1 MATSPS
7 NPNRLFDGGNNF
19 ILGINSNLHPTHL
32 SPAQASWGI
41 NLTNSGAIWYT
52 RPGYNSLFRAPDGK
66 AQGFTLFTPTG
77 GEPTMVFAVSGMIYT
92 SMFPFET
99 YTQLPGIQFD
109 QFVDHIF
116 WKEATQGV
124 DNGVIIDPKA
134 VLLMQDGLTR
144 PAYYDGQIS
153 RHLNPGGN
161 TNETVIGTTMEWIG
175 SRLWVAQGRQIFA
188 SDIFDPLHFTET
200 LYLTGGG
207 SLQAM
212 DGDVI
217 TLLKRTADSR
227 ALLAFTIGNTTI
239 IRANITDRTQWQT
252 IPDFISLQF
261 PGVGATGGKAWCE
274 KNGELWWF
282 SIQGVRRFT
291 QTGEAIRT
299 SHSGVAS
306 IEMRRSFENLSPVL
320 NRVAGFSG
328 GVFLGFSVPSGDL
341 FNRHTWALNTS
352 ISDQL
357 TSSAPPGWQ
366 GVWMGTRPVEWAT
379 GVIRGVERTFYI
391 SQDRCGIRVWEAL
404 LPVQEDNGCRI
415 FCSLEGH
422 GLVFNENLSFKRFR
436 FTEAHLFK
444 VSGTVDFTMEYRG
457 DWGCWKE
464 MANFTMCA
472 TDCLETPQCPIPAFP
487 VYPQNRWVKSIDVP
501 HACLTKEGPVA
512 ENIGTFFQN
521 RFRWYGK
528 NGVRMYRSQAD
539 QYQENSLGACTV
551 SDVVCKD
558 LACCDQEIDYLSCVN
573 DGYGY
578 GYGSSLNQIIC
589 SI

>member
-7 NPNRLFDGGNNF
+7 NANRLFDGGNNF
-19 ILGINSNLHPTHL
+19 ILGVNSNLHPTHL
-32 SPAQASWGI
+32 NPSQASWAI
-41 NLTNSGAIWYT
+41 NLTNSSAIWYT
-52 RPGYNSLFRAPDGK
+52 RPGMRPMMRVPDGK
-66 AQGFTLFTPTG
+66 VQGFTLFTPTG
-77 GEPTMVFAVSGMIYT
+77 GEPNMVFAVSGKIYT
-92 SMFPFET
+92 SVFPFDS
-99 YTQLPGIQFD
+99 YTQLASLQFD
-109 QFVDHIF
+109 PFVDHIF
-116 WKEATQGV
+116 WKEATQGME
-124 DNGVIIDPKA
+124 NGVIVDPRA

-144 PAYYDGQIS
+144 PAYYDGQVS
-153 RHLNPGGN
+153 RHLNPGGT
-161 TNETVIGTTMEWIG
+161 TNETIIGTTMEWIG

-217 TLLKRTADSR
+217 MLLKRTADSR

-239 IRANITDRTQWQT
+239 IRANITDRSQWQT

-261 PGVGATGGKAWCE
+261 PGVGAVGGKAWCE

-282 SIQGVRRFT
+282 SIQGARRFT
-291 QTGEAIRT
+291 QTGEAIRN

-306 IEMRRSFENLSPVL
+306 IEMKRSFDNLSPVL
-320 NRVAGFSG
+320 NRVAGFAG

-357 TSSAPPGWQ
+357 TSVAPPGWQ
-366 GVWMGTRPVEWAT
+366 GVWMGTRPVEWAM
-379 GVIRGVERTFYI
+379 GIIRGVERTFHI
-391 SQDRCGIRVWEAL
+391 SQDICGNRIWEAL

-415 FCSLEGH
+415 FCSLELP
-422 GLVFNENLSFKRFR
+422 GLVSNEPLSFKRFR
-436 FTEAHLFK
+436 FTEAHLTK

-457 DWGCWKE
+457 DWGCWKQIGG
-464 MANFTMCA
+464 FTMCA
-472 TDCLETPQCPIPAFP
+472 VDCLNTIECPKPHIP
-487 VYPQNRWVKSIDVP
+487 VYPQNRWVKSVDAP
-501 HACLTKEGPVA
+501 HVCETKEGPVS

-528 NGVRMYRSQAD
+528 NGVRMYRSSVD
-539 QYQENSLGACTV
+539 QYQENSLGACTM
-551 SDVVCKD
+551 SDTVCKE
-558 LACCDQEIDYLSCVN
+558 LACCDQEVDYVSCVN

-578 GYGSSLNQIIC
+578 GSASQTIIC